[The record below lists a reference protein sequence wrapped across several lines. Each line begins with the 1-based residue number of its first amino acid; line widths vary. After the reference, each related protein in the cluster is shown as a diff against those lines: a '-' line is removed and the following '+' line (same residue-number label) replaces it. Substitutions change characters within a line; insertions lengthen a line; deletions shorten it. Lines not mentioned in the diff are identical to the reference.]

1 MQRHSQVV
9 LDRDAAPSH
18 PGAVPSKQS
27 QAPPPPPPLS
37 LSWDA
42 PGAGT
47 ALTRTRE
54 GPVEDQGGK
63 SVQSSVDS
71 GAESSGAEA
80 GRHAEQ
86 RASVKQSQSPQTSTH
101 KRARGNPA
109 HSSLLTRDNPLA
121 DPTFAHAWSPAEDIA
136 LVKTVEVLSYGAV
149 RQGAI
154 DWARVLERL
163 QGKKRTRRQVEGRW
177 NALVQQVSEALS
189 YLDDDVPVDEEPEL
203 EAQTPTSAIPW
214 TSAEEARLAAA
225 VRDYTL
231 SRAAR
236 SGSSSDPHLTA
247 HLHSPSSRD
256 AWVAIKARFDASPD
270 EAPRARSAASLAE
283 RWLHLEYT
291 TGVHTTYRALAEAA
305 IDHERAEWSRD
316 EVGRLVGT
324 VLALG
329 GSAGRNA
336 AGWEGEVEATSK
348 WVQVWRAAGRGKT
361 LVDVCLTWSEYRDV
375 SRRAASVSPGASTA
389 SRAARSPTPNL
400 ARTELVERAPSVS
413 PVRDPSPAPVPR
425 PLLFAPPAPSPSSAP
440 PTITSHGRTQPR
452 KPQHGASGTI
462 YTPEEDDTIRADRRA
477 GVRQA
482 DTARKLGRTKA
493 SVKWRVGHLKGLGKL
508 E

>member
-1 MQRHSQVV
+1 MSRNGPLSGTDAEGLVRSERGIVVPRRRRAGRRRARVGGSDSCVLTLDSRPSCHS
-9 LDRDAAPSH
+9 DPPAPSM
-18 PGAVPSKQS
+18 
-27 QAPPPPPPLS
+27 QA
-37 LSWDA
+37 A
-42 PGAGT
+42 
-47 ALTRTRE
+47 
-54 GPVEDQGGK
+54 
-63 SVQSSVDS
+63 
-71 GAESSGAEA
+71 
-80 GRHAEQ
+80 
-86 RASVKQSQSPQTSTH
+86 
-101 KRARGNPA
+101 
-109 HSSLLTRDNPLA
+109 
-121 DPTFAHAWSPAEDIA
+121 
-136 LVKTVEVLSYGAV
+136 
-149 RQGAI
+149 
-154 DWARVLERL
+154 
-163 QGKKRTRRQVEGRW
+163 
-177 NALVQQVSEALS
+177 
-189 YLDDDVPVDEEPEL
+189 
-203 EAQTPTSAIPW
+203 TSAIPW

-375 SRRAASVSPGASTA
+375 SRRAASVSPGPARLPP
-389 SRAARSPTPNL
+389 SRPRFAADPRNPPYRRQHGLARSPLTHPKPRPHRTRRARPVRL
-400 ARTELVERAPSVS
+400 ARARPEPSARPAPAPLCAPCALALLCAPHHHLSRAHPAAQTAARR
-413 PVRDPSPAPVPR
+413 VRDDLHARGGRHDPGGPAGGG
-425 PLLFAPPAPSPSSAP
+425 PA
-440 PTITSHGRTQPR
+440 GG
-452 KPQHGASGTI
+452 HGAQAW
-462 YTPEEDDTIRADRRA
+462 ED
-477 GVRQA
+477 
-482 DTARKLGRTKA
+482 
-493 SVKWRVGHLKGLGKL
+493 KG
-508 E
+508 